1 MESILRGLAVYA
13 FLMVIFRIS
22 GKRSLAEI
30 TTFDFVILLILAET
44 TQQALLGE
52 DYSLINCFLL
62 VATLM
67 TAEVLLSMWKRH
79 HPLVDKILDGVPLI
93 LVDNGKLL
101 EDRMQRSR
109 VNKDDI
115 LVAAREKHGLERLDQ
130 VKYAVLE
137 RSGGISIIPRD
148 ERA

>member
-67 TAEVLLSMWKRH
+67 TAEVLLSMWKRR

>member
-52 DYSLINCFLL
+52 DYSLIDCFLL

-67 TAEVLLSMWKRH
+67 TAEVLLSMWKRR